1 MRLIYEFF
9 HRLSSRWCLKHLKWE
24 GRMLICSKCR
34 EIFAVCCDNEIK
46 IFPWYSELTD
56 DMLEMVSKLP
66 KPPIKPMDVKY
77 DLDEYIRE
85 IKLHDYSTD
94 DDEDEEVTEDV

>member
-1 MRLIYEFF
+1 
-9 HRLSSRWCLKHLKWE
+9 
-24 GRMLICSKCR
+24 MLICSKCR

-56 DMLEMVSKLP
+56 DILEMVSKLP

-94 DDEDEEVTEDV
+94 DDEDEEVTEDK